1 MMTKTSKMIMRINH
15 LQTNERSIRNIRS
28 DLISNFKYLP
38 NRQSNWAH
46 IPLGRI
52 LEPVSENVFT
62 QIKQKISQL
71 SNLNI
76 GTENIVE
83 AKFIHETR
91 WYMEE
96 RETLYTKKFKI

>member
-1 MMTKTSKMIMRINH
+1 M
-15 LQTNERSIRNIRS
+15 
-28 DLISNFKYLP
+28 
-38 NRQSNWAH
+38 
-46 IPLGRI
+46 
-52 LEPVSENVFT
+52 FT